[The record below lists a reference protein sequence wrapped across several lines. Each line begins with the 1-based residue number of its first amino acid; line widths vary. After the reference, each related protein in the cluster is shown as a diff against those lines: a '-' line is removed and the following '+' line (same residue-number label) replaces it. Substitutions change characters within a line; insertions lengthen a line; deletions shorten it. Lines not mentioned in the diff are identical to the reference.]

1 MLANYDMQEA
11 FLRDIH
17 EMNRKQAEQGL
28 PTLSGGTIS
37 SGPAAQEAAEAT

>member
-11 FLRDIH
+11 FLRDIQ

-37 SGPAAQEAAEAT
+37 SGPTFQ